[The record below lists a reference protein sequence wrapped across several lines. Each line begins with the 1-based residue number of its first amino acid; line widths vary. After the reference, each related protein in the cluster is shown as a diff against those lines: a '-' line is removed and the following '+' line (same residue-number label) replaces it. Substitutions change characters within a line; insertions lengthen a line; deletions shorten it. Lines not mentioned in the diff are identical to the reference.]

1 MAQRPAAPTL
11 SPAPGNNKLAYLE
24 FDVPT
29 DGAPT
34 HAMVRIHDVVT
45 DRTHMYDA
53 QTQKLLPVDEMGKLV
68 TLAENGRMPTR
79 KRLSVAGLWAGTFT
93 STVAFRAADDLEFGP
108 TSPRSAPLVRA
119 PPPAPGAPMLE
130 PVSDTKILVHFA
142 VPQGCSS
149 AAVEFYED
157 ESSSARS
164 VDPQTRTLR
173 ELDGTGPPFAV
184 TGDRIVLVEG
194 LSSEISYSVKVY
206 AHNGIGWGPASP
218 ASKPLKLADH
228 QPPAPGAP
236 VLERISADSV
246 RVFCRLS
253 PKCTHADL
261 LFEDMDTGVE
271 LSVDAQNGNK
281 LRESGEGVPPPRG
294 DCYKGIV
301 VPGLSPGTEYEVYY
315 KQFSTFG
322 WSDLSPYARLPPDS
336 GGDDAPVAVPAG
348 PTARAAPAAIARH
361 LPPVATWSARSPRP
375 EADDDDAAPAA
386 AASPP
391 DDDAAA
397 PVPAPPPPPDTA
409 PAPAPAD
416 GQKQAENA
424 DETDDDAPP
433 PALRP
438 VKKEKRKT
446 AHGYDCT
453 DGFCVDGDEDEP
465 ARGEP
470 VEPVLPYLD
479 QVKAEF
485 RDEPET
491 YNEFL
496 EIVKSFRSQQIDMPA
511 LIRRVS
517 TLFVGHGKLIDGFST
532 FLPKGYGGSEGTDD
546 DLPAAS
552 RLRARTATE
561 DIFGEPDSDEGDQDD
576 AAEQAAKRRKES
588 PRWDTV
594 SM

>member
-1 MAQRPAAPTL
+1 
-11 SPAPGNNKLAYLE
+11 
-24 FDVPT
+24 
-29 DGAPT
+29 
-34 HAMVRIHDVVT
+34 
-45 DRTHMYDA
+45 MYDGQA
-53 QTQKLLPVDEMGKLV
+53 QKLLLNGERGKLL
-68 TLAENGRMPTR
+68 TLEENGRTPRR
-79 KRLSVAGLWAGTFT
+79 KRLTVAGLWASTFT
-93 STVAFRAADDLEFGP
+93 ATVAFRAADDLEFGP

-253 PKCTHADL
+253 PKCTHADV

-271 LSVDAQNGNK
+271 LSVDAQGGNK

-397 PVPAPPPPPDTA
+397 PAPAPAPAPSPPPPPDTA
-409 PAPAPAD
+409 DDEAIARLLA
-416 GQKQAENA
+416 AEYA
-424 DETDDDAPP
+424 SPPVHAPP
-433 PALRP
+433 PP
-438 VKKEKRKT
+438 V
-446 AHGYDCT
+446 
-453 DGFCVDGDEDEP
+453 
-465 ARGEP
+465 
-470 VEPVLPYLD
+470 
-479 QVKAEF
+479 
-485 RDEPET
+485 
-491 YNEFL
+491 
-496 EIVKSFRSQQIDMPA
+496 
-511 LIRRVS
+511 
-517 TLFVGHGKLIDGFST
+517 
-532 FLPKGYGGSEGTDD
+532 
-546 DLPAAS
+546 
-552 RLRARTATE
+552 RA
-561 DIFGEPDSDEGDQDD
+561 
-576 AAEQAAKRRKES
+576 AAKRAAAKVAR
-588 PRWDTV
+588 
-594 SM
+594 

>member
-11 SPAPGNNKLAYLE
+11 SAAPNPQA
-24 FDVPT
+24 
-29 DGAPT
+29 
-34 HAMVRIHDVVT
+34 VRIDFAVPNGEIHAAVHLHEAGGAT
-45 DRTHMYDA
+45 RMYDA
-53 QTQKLLPVDEMGKLV
+53 ATGTILPAGETGQVIVFEAGG
-68 TLAENGRMPTR
+68 GR
-79 KRLSVAGLWAGTFT
+79 LGFVARGLGGGTFAA
-93 STVAFRAADDLEFGP
+93 TVRFRRPCDFDWGP

-119 PPPAPGAPMLE
+119 PPPPAPGAPILE

-157 ESSSARS
+157 ESSSGRS

-206 AHNGIGWGPASP
+206 GHNGIGWGPCSP

-253 PKCTHADL
+253 PKCTHADV
-261 LFEDMDTGVE
+261 LFEDMDSGVE
-271 LSVDAQNGNK
+271 LSVDAESGNK

-301 VPGLSPGTEYEVYY
+301 VPGLSPGTEYEVYC
-315 KQFSTFG
+315 KQCSDFG
-322 WSDLSPYARLPPDS
+322 WSDNSPYARFRMPPDS
-336 GGDDAPVAVPAG
+336 GGDDAPDEDEAG
-348 PTARAAPAAIARH
+348 AAPAAIARH
-361 LPPVATWSARSPRP
+361 LPPVATWPARSPRP
-375 EADDDDAAPAA
+375 EADDA
-386 AASPP
+386 
-391 DDDAAA
+391 AAA

-416 GQKQAENA
+416 GRKQAENA

-465 ARGEP
+465 ARG
-470 VEPVLPYLD
+470 
-479 QVKAEF
+479 
-485 RDEPET
+485 
-491 YNEFL
+491 
-496 EIVKSFRSQQIDMPA
+496 
-511 LIRRVS
+511 
-517 TLFVGHGKLIDGFST
+517 
-532 FLPKGYGGSEGTDD
+532 
-546 DLPAAS
+546 
-552 RLRARTATE
+552 ARTSTE

-594 SM
+594 CM

>member
-1 MAQRPAAPTL
+1 MAQQPAAPTL
-11 SPAPGNNKLAYLE
+11 TATPEPEEVRIE

-29 DGAPT
+29 DGEPT
-34 HAMVRIHDVVT
+34 HAAVHLHASGATR
-45 DRTHMYDA
+45 MYDA
-53 QTQKLLPVDEMGKLV
+53 ASKKVLAAGEKGRAV
-68 TLAENGRMPTR
+68 TLKEPEESVTPAR
-79 KRLSVAGLWAGTFT
+79 KSLIATGLGVGTYT
-93 STVAFRAADDLEFGP
+93 ATVAFRRADDFDWGP

-194 LSSEISYSVKVY
+194 LSSDISYSVKVY

-236 VLERISADSV
+236 VLERVSADSV

-253 PKCTHADL
+253 PECTHADI
-261 LFEDMDTGVE
+261 FFKAVTTGVE
-271 LSVDAQNGNK
+271 LSVDAQGGNK

-315 KQFSTFG
+315 KQFSNFG
-322 WSDLSPYARLPPDS
+322 WSDYSPYARLPPDS

-416 GQKQAENA
+416 GRKQAENA

-438 VKKEKRKT
+438 VKKEKRKKKN
-446 AHGYDCT
+446 GYACG
-453 DGFCVDGDEDEP
+453 DGFCVD
-465 ARGEP
+465 
-470 VEPVLPYLD
+470 
-479 QVKAEF
+479 
-485 RDEPET
+485 
-491 YNEFL
+491 
-496 EIVKSFRSQQIDMPA
+496 
-511 LIRRVS
+511 
-517 TLFVGHGKLIDGFST
+517 
-532 FLPKGYGGSEGTDD
+532 
-546 DLPAAS
+546 
-552 RLRARTATE
+552 
-561 DIFGEPDSDEGDQDD
+561 SDEGDEDD
-576 AAEQAAKRRKES
+576 TAEQPAKRRKGT
-588 PRWDTV
+588 PPWDWATAPL
-594 SM
+594 